1 MKLLARVWA
10 ISNETLIR
18 AACVLGLIALPLM
31 VASVVFPNVWT
42 VLGALSIGQGIGT
55 LSFALYF
62 IAVARDLDILS
73 RIRASRKSDDG
84 KAS

>member
-1 MKLLARVWA
+1 MKVWA
-10 ISNETLIR
+10 RIRSITNESLIR

-55 LSFALYF
+55 LSFLLYL
-62 IAVARDLDILS
+62 IAVARDLEIVRRL
-73 RIRASRKSDDG
+73 RGAATRKSDQ
-84 KAS
+84 A

>member
-1 MKLLARVWA
+1 MKLLARVRA

-55 LSFALYF
+55 LSFALYL
-62 IAVARDLDILS
+62 IAVARDLDILG
-73 RIRASRKSDDG
+73 RIRARKSDDG
-84 KAS
+84 QAS